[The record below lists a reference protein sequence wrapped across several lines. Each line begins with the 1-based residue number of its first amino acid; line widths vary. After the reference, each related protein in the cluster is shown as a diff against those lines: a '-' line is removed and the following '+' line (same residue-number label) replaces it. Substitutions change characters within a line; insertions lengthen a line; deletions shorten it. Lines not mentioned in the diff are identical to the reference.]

1 MLWRELSGGLLMEA
15 SSGPAQFLGGRVSG
29 GQSDGGQAG
38 ICVSDPGDAL
48 GVDVRCSGGSS
59 VRGN

>member
-1 MLWRELSGGLLMEA
+1 MLWRELSGGSLMEV
-15 SSGPAQFLGGRVSG
+15 SRGQAQLVGGRVSG

-38 ICVSDPGDAL
+38 ICVSDPGAAL

-59 VRGN
+59 VRGS